1 MDLAALDANP
11 HPRRVAVI
19 GCCGA
24 GKSTLA
30 AQLAPALGLP
40 LVHLDREYWRP
51 GWVEPDHA
59 AWDARHAELIAA
71 ESWLLD
77 GNYGRTMVARLQR
90 ADLVVLLHVSAPRAL
105 WRVLRR
111 TWRDRGRT
119 RPDMAPGCVERFSGT
134 SNLDF
139 YAYVARFN
147 RRQLPRIRERL
158 AEHAPG
164 RVVVVDSSRTA
175 RQLIARAAALR

>member
-1 MDLAALDANP
+1 MDLAALDRCP
-11 HPRRVAVI
+11 RPRRVAVI

-30 AQLAPALGLP
+30 AQLAPAFGLP

-59 AWDARHAELIAA
+59 TWDARHAELVAA
-71 ESWLLD
+71 DTWLLD
-77 GNYGRTMVARLQR
+77 GNYGRTMVERLAR
-90 ADLVVLLHVSAPRAL
+90 AELVVLVHASAPRAL

-111 TWRDRGRT
+111 TWRDRGRS
-119 RPDMAPGCVERFSGT
+119 RPDMAPGCVERFTGK
-134 SNLDF
+134 SNLEF
-139 YAYVARFN
+139 YAYVVRFN
-147 RRQLPRIRERL
+147 RHRLPRIRERL

-164 RVVVVDSSRTA
+164 RVVEVSSRRNA
-175 RQLIARAAALR
+175 QALLARAAAVR